1 MDTLGLFIFRKE
13 KKDDWSLN
21 SMLFYTPLIGLLK
34 PAEETE
40 RNSCAKKESKEK
52 NVG

>member
-13 KKDDWSLN
+13 KKDNWSLN

-34 PAEETE
+34 PAEELKE
-40 RNSCAKKESKEK
+40 IAVQRRNRRKRM
-52 NVG
+52 

>member
-1 MDTLGLFIFRKE
+1 MDTLGLYIFRKE

-21 SMLFYTPLIGLLK
+21 SMLFLHST

-40 RNSCAKKESKEK
+40 RKSCAKQESKER

>member
-1 MDTLGLFIFRKE
+1 LFIFRKE

-34 PAEETE
+34 SAEETE

-52 NVG
+52 NLG